1 MISNAAIKRREEKLI
16 SDWADGWE
24 QREQAA
30 RLLRLEKRRDM
41 VRHHAAARR
50 AAKIQRT
57 PAWVDYEAIKEI
69 YRRVRV
75 VSYETKIPHVVDHIY
90 PLQGAL
96 VSGLHVAQ
104 NLQIISA
111 TENNLKYNHFDIDSD
126 VFQSSDSRSKN
137 QNGLQP

>member
-50 AAKIQRT
+50 AIVRA
-57 PAWVDYEAIKEI
+57 AAEI
-69 YRRVRV
+69 G
-75 VSYETKIPHVVDHIY
+75 KAMP
-90 PLQGAL
+90 
-96 VSGLHVAQ
+96 
-104 NLQIISA
+104 
-111 TENNLKYNHFDIDSD
+111 
-126 VFQSSDSRSKN
+126 
-137 QNGLQP
+137 